1 MLSLIAVSKRFP
13 AQQICVDL
21 NIELKRQ
28 QLLQVTG
35 VNGAGKTTLLK
46 MIAGLLP
53 VDSGTIKAE
62 ATVEYLAA
70 DDDALFP
77 QFTAYDNLCWW
88 GRLRDRQFSTEKV
101 LATLDHWSIRLP
113 RQLAVGYFSSGLR
126 RRVALARLTLSPA
139 KLWLIDEPL
148 RALDQQ
154 GVGLFVNLL
163 ANHLQDGAAVAVS
176 HDSSLTSLVNKCL
189 ELPYG

>member
-1 MLSLIAVSKRFP
+1 MLSLTGVSKRFP
-13 AQQICVDL
+13 AHQICANL
-21 NIELKRQ
+21 NIKLNHQ

-35 VNGAGKTTLLK
+35 INGAGKTTLLK

-53 VDSGTIKAE
+53 VDSGTIKTE
-62 ATVEYLAA
+62 DSIEYLAA

-77 QFTAYDNLCWW
+77 QLTAYDNLCWW
-88 GRLRDRQFSTEKV
+88 GRLRDPQFSTAKV
-101 LATLDHWSIRLP
+101 VSALDYWSIRLP

-126 RRVALARLTLSPA
+126 RRVALARLTLSAA

-154 GVGLFVNLL
+154 GVGLFVDLL
-163 ANHLQDGAAVAVS
+163 ANHLQDGSAVAVS
-176 HDSSLTSLVNKCL
+176 HDPSLTSLVNKCL